1 MSEIVKQRKY
11 NFVTSVKLP
20 KLEEIIEA
28 ASDFSTPT
36 EKKILVG
43 ESEESSKKDISK
55 LTKQVAMS
63 KEQMELQKLGIEVA
77 DAELKRAK
85 EKELARAEELRRL
98 CRERERMAQRRA
110 EEESMKAEDG
120 TTAKKAV
127 VEPVEEQV
135 VEEVEKVYE
144 DLSEVAENP
153 FDENAVPKKR
163 ETAEKHEFQET
174 VLEDDYTEEMG
185 FLDDSSESVDDDFL
199 DF

>member
-11 NFVTSVKLP
+11 NFVTPVKLP

-43 ESEESSKKDISK
+43 ESEEAKKDISK
-55 LTKQVAMS
+55 ITKQVTIS

-77 DAELKRAK
+77 DAEIKRAK

-98 CRERERMAQRRA
+98 CREREMMAQKRA
-110 EEESMKAEDG
+110 EEEAQKAADG
-120 TTAKKAV
+120 TTAKKTVA
-127 VEPVEEQV
+127 EPVEEPA
-135 VEEVEKVYE
+135 VEEVEQVYA
-144 DLSEVAENP
+144 DLSEIAENP
-153 FDENAVPKKR
+153 FDEDAAPKKR
-163 ETAEKHEFQET
+163 EPAEKHEFRET